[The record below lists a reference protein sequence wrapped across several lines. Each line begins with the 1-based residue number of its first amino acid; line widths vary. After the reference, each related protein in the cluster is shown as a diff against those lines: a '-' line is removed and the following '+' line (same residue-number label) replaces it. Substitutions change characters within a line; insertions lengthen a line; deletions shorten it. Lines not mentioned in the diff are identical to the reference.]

1 MYPENTTSLVTKGET
16 RVGKSI
22 GVCHLI
28 LPDFISMAVMVPFPT
43 LHQMQYLFSF
53 LRRIYGVQALELRIL
68 QYSQENSQKLESQ
81 WHNPKIKTRRLE
93 TIIEK
98 FEMEAR
104 KARYS

>member
-53 LRRIYGVQALELRIL
+53 LKMAYDVQAPQLRTPIFSRAL
-68 QYSQENSQKLESQ
+68 CCKVVDEDKG
-81 WHNPKIKTRRLE
+81 
-93 TIIEK
+93 
-98 FEMEAR
+98 
-104 KARYS
+104 KAS